1 MLFCFFSSRR
11 RHTRCALVTGVQTC
25 ALPISAFSSAAL
37 QQANVRDLQDLTVV
51 TPGLHFGY
59 VGGKNTTSVLM
70 RGLGNLPVGAGTP
83 AVVAYLNNV
92 PLPAVGTN
100 IPTYDIANVQVLKG
114 PQGTLFGRN
123 TLGGAILVGTQA
135 PTYNL
140 GGYVQG
146 DYGRYNY
153 RALEGAINIP
163 IVDDKIALRLDR
175 KSTRLNSSH

>member
-1 MLFCFFSSRR
+1 MLLIVNFFCNATLTTEIYTYG
-11 RHTRCALVTGVQTC
+11 HALSLHD
-25 ALPISAFSSAAL
+25 ALASC
-37 QQANVRDLQDLTVV
+37 
-51 TPGLHFGY
+51 
-59 VGGKNTTSVLM
+59 
-70 RGLGNLPVGAGTP
+70 NLPVGAGTP

-153 RALEGAINIP
+153 RALEGA
-163 IVDDKIALRLDR
+163 DR
-175 KSTRLNSSH
+175 KSTR

>member
-1 MLFCFFSSRR
+1 
-11 RHTRCALVTGVQTC
+11 
-25 ALPISAFSSAAL
+25 
-37 QQANVRDLQDLTVV
+37 
-51 TPGLHFGY
+51 
-59 VGGKNTTSVLM
+59 M
-70 RGLGNLPVGAGTP
+70 RGLGNLPVGGGTP

-163 IVDDKIALRLDR
+163 IVDDKIALRLAGQIRRQDPR
-175 KSTRLNSSH
+175 TKNLSGGKGFRSEEHTSELQSLLRSSYAVFCLKKK

>member
-1 MLFCFFSSRR
+1 
-11 RHTRCALVTGVQTC
+11 
-25 ALPISAFSSAAL
+25 
-37 QQANVRDLQDLTVV
+37 
-51 TPGLHFGY
+51 
-59 VGGKNTTSVLM
+59 M
-70 RGLGNLPVGAGTP
+70 RGLGNLPVGGGTP

-163 IVDDKIALRLDR
+163 IVDDKIALRSEEHTSELQSLMRNSYDVFCLKKKILTNLD
-175 KSTRLNSSH
+175 

>member
-1 MLFCFFSSRR
+1 MRISDWSSDVCSSDLERLQ
-11 RHTRCALVTGVQTC
+11 TVPVSVT
-25 ALPISAFSSAAL
+25 AFSSAAL

-114 PQGTLFGRN
+114 PQERCSD
-123 TLGGAILVGTQA
+123 AIRWA
-135 PTYNL
+135 A
-140 GGYVQG
+140 
-146 DYGRYNY
+146 R
-153 RALEGAINIP
+153 
-163 IVDDKIALRLDR
+163 
-175 KSTRLNSSH
+175 SW

>member
-1 MLFCFFSSRR
+1 MFFVLF
-11 RHTRCALVTGVQTC
+11 
-25 ALPISAFSSAAL
+25 
-37 QQANVRDLQDLTVV
+37 
-51 TPGLHFGY
+51 
-59 VGGKNTTSVLM
+59 LM
-70 RGLGNLPVGAGTP
+70 RQLPPRSTRTDTLFP
-83 AVVAYLNNV
+83 YTTLFRSK
-92 PLPAVGTN
+92 

-163 IVDDKIALRLDR
+163 IVDDKIALRLAGQIRRQDPR
-175 KSTRLNSSH
+175 TKNLSGGKGFDDIHQDSFRASLLVEPADGVKSITVFDYQIGRAHV